1 MPILEVGDD
10 GVLRVP
16 GEWLAGAGPHARFE
30 LDVLGDVAVLRPA
43 GGERPFW
50 RQATPSQRA
59 DAFAEWASA
68 ALPEA
73 PDLPAESLRREE
85 LYD

>member
-16 GEWLAGAGPHARFE
+16 GELLAGAQPHAQFE
-30 LDVLGDVAVLRPA
+30 LDVLGEVAVLRPA
-43 GGERPFW
+43 GAERPFW
-50 RQATPSQRA
+50 RQATRA
-59 DAFAEWASA
+59 ERAEAFGQWAATTPPDS
-68 ALPEA
+68 
-73 PDLPAESLRREE
+73 PDLPAECLRRES

>member
-16 GEWLAGAGPHARFE
+16 GELLAGAQPHARFE
-30 LDVLGDVAVLRPA
+30 LDVLGEVTLLRPA
-43 GGERPFW
+43 GAERPFW
-50 RQATPSQRA
+50 RQAAPAERA
-59 DAFAEWASA
+59 AAFERWASTSV
-68 ALPEA
+68 PDT
-73 PDLPAESLRREE
+73 PDLPAECLRRES

>member
-16 GEWLAGAGPHARFE
+16 GELLAGAQPHAQFE
-30 LDVLGDVAVLRPA
+30 LDVLGEVVVLRPA
-43 GGERPFW
+43 GAERPFW
-50 RQATPSQRA
+50 RQATPGQRA
-59 DAFAEWASA
+59 EAFEQWASTS
-68 ALPEA
+68 LPEA
-73 PDLPAESLRREE
+73 PDLPVESLRREG

>member
-16 GEWLAGAGPHARFE
+16 GELLAGAQPHDRFE
-30 LDVLGDVAVLRPA
+30 LDVLGAVALLRPA
-43 GGERPFW
+43 GIEQDFW
-50 RQATPSQRA
+50 RQATPDRRA
-59 DAFAEWASA
+59 QVFEQWASTS
-68 ALPEA
+68 PPDT
-73 PDLPAESLRREE
+73 PDLPAECLRRES